1 MPLRRRC
8 AHGKVCGKIR
18 ERTRCLSTRKFICGL
33 RIRRT
38 GRGCPIASRSFLS
51 RSLATYQQRI
61 THFTETLDFLSNEDK
76 EWVMGRAIVERLGW
90 K

>member
-38 GRGCPIASRSFLS
+38 GRGCP
-51 RSLATYQQRI
+51 LATYQQRT